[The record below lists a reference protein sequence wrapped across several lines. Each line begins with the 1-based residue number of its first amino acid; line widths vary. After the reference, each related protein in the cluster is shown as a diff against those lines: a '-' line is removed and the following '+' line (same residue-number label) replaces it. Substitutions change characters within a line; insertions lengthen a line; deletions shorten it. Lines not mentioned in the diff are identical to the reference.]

1 MNIVIF
7 GIARKTKKSV
17 FCYSIPLL
25 AGLAILTARYQVLIW
40 RMRKKH
46 SRKIQENNRISG

>member
-25 AGLAILTARYQVLIW
+25 AGLAILTAR
-40 RMRKKH
+40 R
-46 SRKIQENNRISG
+46 IQY